1 MKDASNDDH
10 SPSLVGSC
18 RKSGVV
24 TRSPLAIASRSIGP
38 GQPPYIIAELS
49 GNHNGKI
56 EHAFAIMTAAKAAGA
71 DAVKLQTYRPDTIT
85 IDHDSRDFLIES
97 GLWKGRRLYE
107 LYAEASTPWEWHEAL
122 FAKGQ
127 ELGITVFSTPFD
139 ASAVEL
145 LEHLGAPAYKIASF
159 ENVDLPL
166 IERVAATGKPLIIST
181 GMATLTEIGDAVAAA
196 RRAGCREL
204 ALLHCVSAYPA
215 PAADANLLTIPHLRD
230 AFDTVVGLSDH
241 TLGIGVA
248 VAAAAL
254 GASIIEKHVTLRR
267 ADGGPDSA
275 FSLEPAEL
283 DALCASCRDASA
295 ALGRICYGPKSSDAG
310 SLRHRR
316 SLYAVADIAAGEPFS
331 PANIRSIRPA
341 FGLPP
346 KHYAELLGRVAL
358 TPIPRGTPLS
368 WDVVGGV
375 TKTATRLGAS
385 DADSRARRS
394 VKRA

>member
-1 MKDASNDDH
+1 MTSASM
-10 SPSLVGSC
+10 
-18 RKSGVV
+18 
-24 TRSPLAIASRSIGP
+24 TIAGRSIGAE
-38 GQPPYIIAELS
+38 QPPYVIAELS
-49 GNHNGKI
+49 GNHNGSM
-56 EHAFAIMTAAKAAGA
+56 EHAFKIMAAAKAAGA

-85 IDHDSRDFLIES
+85 IDHDSPDFMIES

-107 LYAEASTPWEWHEAL
+107 LYTEASTPWEWHEAL
-122 FAKGQ
+122 FAKGR

-145 LEHLGAPAYKIASF
+145 LERLGTPAYKIASF
-159 ENVDLPL
+159 ENIDLPL
-166 IERVAATGKPLIIST
+166 IERVAATGKPVIMST
-181 GMATLTEIGDAVAAA
+181 GMATLAEIGDAVAAA

-215 PAADANLLTIPHLRD
+215 PAADANLLTMSHLRD
-230 AFDTVVGLSDH
+230 AFGTVVGLSDH
-241 TLGIGVA
+241 TLGIAVA

-283 DALCASCRDASA
+283 DALCAACGDASA
-295 ALGRICYGPKSSDAG
+295 ALGGICYGPKSSDAG
-310 SLRHRR
+310 SLRFRR

-346 KHYAELLGRVAL
+346 KHYGELLGRVAL
-358 TPIPRGTPLS
+358 TSIPRGTPLS
-368 WDVVGGV
+368 WDLVGGV
-375 TKTATRLGAS
+375 TKTATRVGTSA
-385 DADSRARRS
+385 AGPRALRS